1 MIKILVTIAI
11 TSFILT
17 IILPLIVC
25 IGLLGKFNWK
35 SIKNLY
41 KLLIFKK

>member
-1 MIKILVTIAI
+1 MIKILLTIAI

-17 IILPLIVC
+17 IILPLIVSL
-25 IGLLGKFNWK
+25 GLIGKFNWK

>member
-1 MIKILVTIAI
+1 MIKILLTIAI

-17 IILPLIVC
+17 IILPLIVS
-25 IGLLGKFNWK
+25 IGLIGKFHWK
-35 SIKNLY
+35 SIKNFY